1 MLDNNTQATA
11 SVSFSQKC
19 RGQFEEFKVLLN
31 SIPAPTLTFFVLS
44 VFSMNLM
51 ANKSINLDL
60 PWLAL
65 DCGIIVS
72 WVASLTMDM
81 MTKHFGPKAATEIS
95 IYATAVNLVC
105 CLFFFLMSL
114 IPGTWGESYVQGSE
128 LIIGSALDNTFG
140 GTWFIILGSTIA
152 FTVSAFV
159 NNFLNFS
166 VGKVFKKN
174 PDGLVAY
181 LMRSYVSTFFA
192 QFVDNFLFAFLVS
205 RVFFGWT
212 MTQCVTCS
220 FFGMGVE
227 LLCEA
232 LFSVFGYKV
241 CVRWKKQGVGKA
253 YFDYLKNKGEV
264 CE

>member
-1 MLDNNTQATA
+1 MTNNELKINKSEGKFKRELA
-11 SVSFSQKC
+11 
-19 RGQFEEFKVLLN
+19 EFKVLLN
-31 SIPAPTLTFFVLS
+31 SVPATTLVFFILS
-44 VFSMNLM
+44 VFSMNFM
-51 ANKSINLDL
+51 ANKAVDTNI

-65 DCGIIVS
+65 DCGILVS

-95 IYATAVNLVC
+95 IYATLVNLVC
-105 CLFFFLMSL
+105 CLFFFLLSL
-114 IPGTWGESYVQGSE
+114 MPGTWGESFVPGSE
-128 LIIGSALDNTFG
+128 DVIATALNNTFG

-152 FTVSAFV
+152 FCVSAAV
-159 NNFLNFS
+159 NNFLNYA
-166 VGKVFKKN
+166 VGKSFKKN
-174 PDGLVAY
+174 PDGMFAY

-241 CVRWKKQGVGKA
+241 VVRWKKNNVGKE
-253 YFDYLKNKGEV
+253 YFDYLASEGK
-264 CE
+264 